1 MKGAISLLCLQ
12 VFGFLILTFRVH
24 VSYDFQINRKRSNRT
39 IESSLA
45 QIAETT
51 RNEHGILE
59 SFKADESHFV
69 PDNTAHTHINE
80 KEDTRKDLLV
90 SNHHTAPI
98 SLKKKVNDKANKEF
112 FLKDDRNVKEVNCK
126 RIIDGDKTEIRK
138 AYDLGTRKHQETIVD
153 RFIRMTQNC
162 SQFILMGGY
171 IISELTQEEAD
182 FSIAY
187 SILMY
192 KDVEQV
198 ERLLRMIYRP
208 QNIYCIHVD
217 RKSNSSTYHAM
228 KAIVSCFDN
237 VFMSPNRVRMVWG
250 YFEILRADLF
260 CMEELL
266 KRSKTWKYFINLTG
280 QEFPLRT
287 NYELVKILKA
297 YNGAND
303 IEGTIRRYNFI
314 SMYLFL

>member
-1 MKGAISLLCLQ
+1 M
-12 VFGFLILTFRVH
+12 H
-24 VSYDFQINRKRSNRT
+24 VNYFQINRTRSNRT
-39 IESSLA
+39 IGSSIA
-45 QIAETT
+45 QGAETT
-51 RNEHGILE
+51 RNKQDMLE
-59 SFKADESHFV
+59 SFQAEQS
-69 PDNTAHTHINE
+69 NTITDSTPHTAINE
-80 KEDTRKDLLV
+80 TEDTRKDLLD
-90 SNHHTAPI
+90 SNRHTEPI
-98 SLKKKVNDKANKEF
+98 SLEKKVKDKTNTEY
-112 FLKDDRNVKEVNCK
+112 FLKHNRNVKEVNCK
-126 RIIDGDKTEIRK
+126 LIIYGDKTEIRK
-138 AYDLGTRKHQETIVD
+138 AYDLGTRKRQEASVD
-153 RFIRMTQNC
+153 HFIRITQNC
-162 SQFILMGGY
+162 SQFIQRRGY
-171 IISELTQEEAD
+171 IMSELTQEEDD

-217 RKSNSSTYHAM
+217 RKSNASTYHAM

-237 VFMSPNRVRMVWG
+237 VFMSPNRVRMAWG
-250 YFEILRADLF
+250 YFEILRADLY

-314 SMYLFL
+314 SIYLFL